1 MPINAQHLT
10 VASEQGLWTRVRLC
24 IIDSTMVQMI
34 CQSCWNS
41 LSDVPHLNG
50 ACQGVLPNCLCQHIT
65 VNQDHPYQ
73 RSSLLHDS
81 ATCLLIMAL
90 TTYESII
97 NVQCLLFINLWRLSR
112 FWCMHNNVKVEAPI
126 RKFDLFLHSIK
137 TSKISCINTQ
147 ILVIWIIFMAL

>member
-34 CQSCWNS
+34 CQRCWNN

-50 ACQGVLPNCLCQHIT
+50 ACQGVLPNCRCQHIT
-65 VNQDHPYQ
+65 VNQDHPYHK
-73 RSSLLHDS
+73 SSLLHAS

-90 TTYESII
+90 ITYESII

-112 FWCMHNNVKVEAPI
+112 LSMRSNVKVRVPI
-126 RKFDLFLHSIK
+126 PKFDLFLHSIK
-137 TSKISCINTQ
+137 TLKISSINIQ